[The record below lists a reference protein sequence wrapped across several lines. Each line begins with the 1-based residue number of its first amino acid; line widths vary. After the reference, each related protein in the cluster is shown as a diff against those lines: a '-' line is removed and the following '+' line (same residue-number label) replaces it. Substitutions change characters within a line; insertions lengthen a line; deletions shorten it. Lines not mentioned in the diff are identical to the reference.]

1 MFLDEQTTAMLVLVT
16 IATILSIITLMH
28 TNIR

>member
-1 MFLDEQTTAMLVLVT
+1 MFLDEQTTAMLVLFA
-16 IATILSIITLMH
+16 IATILSINTLIH